1 MGSDANRERLGLTV
15 RQLRER
21 LEDLELHDDL
31 KDAPVFFAD
40 GLAVKALYAE
50 LNDDR
55 EWFAVV
61 Q

>member
-1 MGSDANRERLGLTV
+1 MDSNANRERVGLTV

-31 KDAPVFFAD
+31 KDAPVYFVD

-50 LNDDR
+50 FNDDQ

-61 Q
+61 R